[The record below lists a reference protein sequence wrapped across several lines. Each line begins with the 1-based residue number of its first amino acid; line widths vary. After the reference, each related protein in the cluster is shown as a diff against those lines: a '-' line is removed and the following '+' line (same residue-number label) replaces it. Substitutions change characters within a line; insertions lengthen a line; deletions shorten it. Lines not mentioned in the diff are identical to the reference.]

1 MYVCMY
7 VCMYCIYAG
16 MLLLGS
22 TGKVIRSVNGNPG
35 VATVAMVTLSKLV
48 VPLKVLNIDDRE
60 LKLMEEII
68 LFNPGGW
75 SLVFSA
81 TDKYSVAVDIDKD
94 WCGWVWLHS
103 VLFFMRTISAT
114 TLNVT
119 THTHVTYRRVT

>member
-1 MYVCMY
+1 MYMYVY
-7 VCMYCIYAG
+7 YYLYAVAVG

-75 SLVFSA
+75 VSYLPQPWQL
-81 TDKYSVAVDIDKD
+81 I
-94 WCGWVWLHS
+94 L
-103 VLFFMRTISAT
+103 I
-114 TLNVT
+114 
-119 THTHVTYRRVT
+119 